1 MSCVFVHK
9 SNCNFKNV
17 LVTPAPVSC
26 LVSYT
31 VNVEIFVKMSKISVH
46 VKFDRT
52 CVLCIWSTFVVED
65 NLFFMT
71 HRTNVEVF
79 NWSNIPTFTVIRNN

>member
-1 MSCVFVHK
+1 MFFVHK

-17 LVTPAPVSC
+17 LVSPAPVSC

-52 CVLCIWSTFVVED
+52 RVL
-65 NLFFMT
+65 L
-71 HRTNVEVF
+71 
-79 NWSNIPTFTVIRNN
+79 

>member
-46 VKFDRT
+46 V
-52 CVLCIWSTFVVED
+52 
-65 NLFFMT
+65 NL
-71 HRTNVEVF
+71 
-79 NWSNIPTFTVIRNN
+79 TVRAFYCNRAYGQHLLWKIIYFS